1 VRGRDQSAV
10 TDDSGPAVEAI
21 MLSTPSNRTV
31 FGVFAVGHLPDLH
44 VVDPA
49 ARALPKTSTL

>member
-1 VRGRDQSAV
+1 
-10 TDDSGPAVEAI
+10 

-31 FGVFAVGHLPDLH
+31 FGTFAVGHLPDLH

-49 ARALPKTSTL
+49 ARALPKHEQQ